1 MTSCIICGTSADDR
15 VCELHEEDV
24 VFEFRGTKPGQL
36 TSGRYYRGTVDG
48 FADFGIFIDIGERV
62 TGLLH
67 RSELD
72 SRLESI
78 ELDSG
83 ETVYVQVQ
91 NVRDNGN
98 VDLSWSIR
106 QDRSRFRGALVDD
119 PDAEETTLLD
129 PEENNGSSV
138 VRTTAGEQQPS
149 GDSDSSR
156 GVEDDS
162 TSESPADTAD
172 VDSTEA
178 GDAAVDD
185 TDTDST
191 EEDSEQA
198 DPTPST
204 VDELGDLVG
213 DSVSL
218 EGELTGAR
226 QTSGPTV
233 FTLRDET
240 GTVECAAFEE
250 AGVRAYP
257 EAEEGDIVRI
267 EGEPERRRGDLQ
279 VETEGLTPLDGDE
292 RAAVLERIED
302 ALVQRAR
309 PDEVQTLGE
318 DPAVAAVT
326 DEIAEVATMLRR
338 AVIEGRPVVVR
349 HAGTVDGYVAGTA
362 LERATL
368 PLVRELHGRGDA
380 EYHQFERR
388 PLEGS
393 AYDMDDATRDVTTML
408 TAEQRHDE
416 PVPLFVFVG
425 AGSPESVDGFDLL
438 GVYDAERVIVDDRP
452 VDPAVAN
459 TVELTLAPDEQ
470 TTTTALATAVA
481 ATTDP
486 TVREDLRHLPAVS
499 AWTGPSESYGGLA
512 ASAGYDPDGTTVL
525 REALALVAHY
535 QAYEDKRELVSDLLF
550 ADDADIGLAEH
561 ISEQY
566 RTRMDT
572 AVETAR
578 ANIEHHSL
586 NGQTVLVLDTDAY
599 THQYEFP
606 PTGLLLDE
614 LHRREDTAALVG
626 LDRDGC
632 LVRTTSD
639 VDIDDLVASA
649 REHAPEAALDTRSAR
664 DGHVEFL
671 AGERDAARKALLD
684 ALATEL
690 SAPAA

>member
-1 MTSCIICGTSADDR
+1 MASCIICGTSADGR
-15 VCELHEEDV
+15 VCTLHEEDV
-24 VFEFRGTKPGQL
+24 VFEFRGTEPGQL
-36 TSGRYYRGTVDG
+36 TSDRYYRGTVDG
-48 FADFGIFIDIGERV
+48 FADFGIFVDIGESV

-78 ELDSG
+78 DLDPG

-119 PDAEETTLLD
+119 PSADEMALLD
-129 PEENNGSSV
+129 PKESDGGSA
-138 VRTTAGEQQPS
+138 VRTSAAEPEDSGASDSAREPE
-149 GDSDSSR
+149 GDSVDEPSA
-156 GVEDDS
+156 DS
-162 TSESPADTAD
+162 TGN
-172 VDSTEA
+172 STEA
-178 GDAAVDD
+178 GSAE
-185 TDTDST
+185 TDETDV
-191 EEDSEQA
+191 DSEQT
-198 DPTPST
+198 DPTAST
-204 VDELGDLVG
+204 VDELEDLVGDLVG
-213 DSVSL
+213 F
-218 EGELTGAR
+218 EGELAGVR

-257 EAEEGDIVRI
+257 EVEEGDIVRI
-267 EGEPERRRGDLQ
+267 EGEPERRRGSLQ
-279 VETEGLTPLDGDE
+279 VETETLTPLDGDE
-292 RAAVLERIED
+292 RAAVVGRIEN

-309 PDEVQTLGE
+309 PDEVQTLAE
-318 DPAVAAVT
+318 DPTVTAVT
-326 DEIAEVATMLRR
+326 DEIAEVATALRR

-349 HAGTVDGYVAGTA
+349 HAGTVDGYVAGAA

-368 PLVRELHGRGDA
+368 PLVREHHGRGDA

-393 AYDMDDATRDVTTML
+393 GYDMDDATRDVTTML

-438 GVYDAERVIVDDRP
+438 GVYDAERIVVDDRP
-452 VDPAVAN
+452 VDPAVAD
-459 TVELTLAPDEQ
+459 TVDLALAPGEQ
-470 TTTTALATAVA
+470 TTATALATAVA
-481 ATTDP
+481 ATTNP

-499 AWTGPSESYGGLA
+499 DWTGPSESYDSLA
-512 ASAGYDPDGTTVL
+512 TSAGYDSDGTTVL

-550 ADDADIGLAEH
+550 ADDADVRLAEQV
-561 ISEQY
+561 SEQY

-599 THQYEFP
+599 THRYEFP
-606 PTGLLLDE
+606 PTELLLDE
-614 LHRREDTAALVG
+614 LHRREDAVALVG
-626 LDRDGC
+626 LGRDGC
-632 LVRTTSD
+632 LVRTTAG
-639 VDIDDLVASA
+639 VDIDDLVAAA

-664 DGHVEFL
+664 DGRVEFL

>member
-1 MTSCIICGTSADDR
+1 MASCIICGTSAEGR

-24 VFEFRGTKPGQL
+24 VFEFRGTEPGQL

-48 FADFGIFIDIGERV
+48 FADFGIFVDIGERV

-78 ELDSG
+78 DLDTG

-119 PDAEETTLLD
+119 PSADEMALLD
-129 PEENNGSSV
+129 PKESDGSSV
-138 VRTTAGEQQPS
+138 VRTTAAEPEDS
-149 GDSDSSR
+149 GAPDSSR
-156 GVEDDS
+156 EPEGDS
-162 TSESPADTAD
+162 TDESPADSTSD
-172 VDSTEA
+172 GTEA
-178 GDAAVDD
+178 SSAETDA
-185 TDTDST
+185 
-191 EEDSEQA
+191 DSEQTDA
-198 DPTPST
+198 ST
-204 VDELGDLVG
+204 VDELDDLVGDLVG
-213 DSVSL
+213 L
-218 EGELTGAR
+218 EGELVGVR

-257 EAEEGDIVRI
+257 EVEEGDIVRI
-267 EGEPERRRGDLQ
+267 EGEPERRRGSLQ
-279 VETEGLTPLDGDE
+279 VETETLTPLDGDE
-292 RAAVLERIED
+292 RAAVVERIED

-309 PDEVQTLGE
+309 PDEVQTLAE
-318 DPAVAAVT
+318 DPTVAAVT
-326 DEIAEVATMLRR
+326 DEITGVATALRR

-349 HAGTVDGYVAGTA
+349 HAGTVDGYVAGAA

-368 PLVRELHGRGDA
+368 PLVREQHGRGDA

-393 AYDMDDATRDVTTML
+393 GYDMDDATRDVTTML

-425 AGSPESVDGFDLL
+425 TGSPESVDGFDLL
-438 GVYDAERVIVDDRP
+438 GVYDAERIVVDDRP
-452 VDPAVAN
+452 VDPAVAD
-459 TVELTLAPDEQ
+459 TVELTLAPGEQ
-470 TTTTALATAVA
+470 TTATALATAVA
-481 ATTDP
+481 ATTNPAVHD
-486 TVREDLRHLPAVS
+486 DLRHLPAVS
-499 AWTGPSESYGGLA
+499 SWTGPSESYDSLA
-512 ASAGYDPDGTTVL
+512 TSAGYDSDGTTVL

-550 ADDADIGLAEH
+550 ADDADVGLAEH
-561 ISEQY
+561 VSEQY

-572 AVETAR
+572 AVETAQ

-606 PTGLLLDE
+606 PTELLLDE
-614 LHRREDTAALVG
+614 LHRREDAVALVG
-626 LDRDGC
+626 LGRDGC
-632 LVRTTSD
+632 LVRTTAD
-639 VDIDDLVASA
+639 VDINALVTAA

-664 DGHVEFL
+664 DGRVEFL

-684 ALATEL
+684 ALETEL

>member
-1 MTSCIICGTSADDR
+1 MPSCIICGTSADSR

-24 VFEFRGTKPGQL
+24 VFEFRGTEPGQL

-48 FADFGIFIDIGERV
+48 FADFGIFVDIGERV

-78 ELDSG
+78 DLDPG

-119 PDAEETTLLD
+119 PDADETVLLD
-129 PEENNGSSV
+129 STEGDGGSV
-138 VRTTAGEQQPS
+138 VRTRATTQGNSGTS
-149 GDSDSSR
+149 GDSQ
-156 GVEDDS
+156 GTEDNS
-162 TSESPADTAD
+162 TDGSPTGDTG
-172 VDSTEA
+172 DSTET
-178 GDAAVDD
+178 G
-185 TDTDST
+185 ST
-191 EEDSEQA
+191 ETDETGSDGERA
-198 DPTPST
+198 DPTAST

-213 DSVSL
+213 DLVSL
-218 EGELTGAR
+218 EGELVEAR

-267 EGEPERRRGDLQ
+267 EGEPERRRGSLQ
-279 VETEGLTPLDGDE
+279 VETEALTPLDGDE
-292 RAAVLERIED
+292 RTAVVGRIED
-302 ALVQRAR
+302 AVVQRAR
-309 PDEVQTLGE
+309 PDEVQTLA
-318 DPAVAAVT
+318 DDSTVAAVT
-326 DEIAEVATMLRR
+326 DEIASVATALRR

-349 HAGTVDGYVAGTA
+349 HAGTVDGYVAGAA

-368 PLVRELHGRGDA
+368 PLVREHHGRGDA

-393 AYDMDDATRDVTTML
+393 GYEMDDATRDVTTML

-438 GVYDAERVIVDDRP
+438 GVYDAERIVVDDRP
-452 VDPAVAN
+452 VDPAVSD
-459 TVELTLAPDEQ
+459 TVELTLAPGEQ
-470 TTTTALATAVA
+470 TTATALATAVA
-481 ATTDP
+481 ATTNP
-486 TVREDLRHLPAVS
+486 AVREDLRHLPAVS
-499 AWTGPSESYGGLA
+499 AWTGPSESYDSLA
-512 ASAGYDPDGTTVL
+512 TSAGYDSDGTTVL

-550 ADDADIGLAEH
+550 ADDADVGLAEQV
-561 ISEQY
+561 SEQY

-606 PTGLLLDE
+606 PTELLLDE
-614 LHRREDTAALVG
+614 LHRREDAVALVG
-626 LDRDGC
+626 LDRDEC
-632 LVRTTSD
+632 LVRTAVD
-639 VDIDDLVASA
+639 VDIDDLVAAA
-649 REHAPEAALDTRSAR
+649 REHAPGAALDTHSAR
-664 DGHVEFL
+664 DGRVEFL

>member
-1 MTSCIICGTSADDR
+1 MASCIICGTSADGR
-15 VCELHEEDV
+15 VCALHEEDV
-24 VFEFRGTKPGQL
+24 VFEFRGTEPGQL
-36 TSGRYYRGTVDG
+36 TSNRYYRGTVDG
-48 FADFGIFIDIGERV
+48 FADFGIFVDIGERV

-78 ELDSG
+78 DLDPG

-119 PDAEETTLLD
+119 PSADEMALLD
-129 PEENNGSSV
+129 PEEGTSSGV
-138 VRTTAGEQQPS
+138 VRTSAAEPEDTAASDRAQEPE
-149 GDSDSSR
+149 SDST
-156 GVEDDS
+156 D
-162 TSESPADTAD
+162 ESP
-172 VDSTEA
+172 VDGEGTEASSTETDKT
-178 GDAAVDD
+178 DA
-185 TDTDST
+185 
-191 EEDSEQA
+191 DSEQT
-198 DPTPST
+198 DPTAST
-204 VDELGDLVG
+204 VGELEEMVGDLVG
-213 DSVSL
+213 L
-218 EGELTGAR
+218 EGELAGVR

-257 EAEEGDIVRI
+257 EVEEGDIVRI
-267 EGEPERRRGDLQ
+267 EGESERRRGSLQ
-279 VETEGLTPLDGDE
+279 VETETLTPLDGDE
-292 RAAVLERIED
+292 RAAVVERIEN

-309 PDEVQTLGE
+309 PDEVQTLAA
-318 DPAVAAVT
+318 DPTVTAVT
-326 DEIAEVATMLRR
+326 DEITGVATALRR

-349 HAGTVDGYVAGTA
+349 HAGTVDGYVAGAA

-368 PLVRELHGRGDA
+368 PLVREHHGRGDA

-393 AYDMDDATRDVTTML
+393 GYDMDDATRDVTTML

-425 AGSPESVDGFDLL
+425 VGSPESVDGFDLL
-438 GVYDAERVIVDDRP
+438 GVYDAERIVVDDRP
-452 VDPAVAN
+452 VDPAVAD
-459 TVELTLAPDEQ
+459 TVELALAPPEQ
-470 TTTTALATAVA
+470 TTATALATAVA
-481 ATTDP
+481 ATANP
-486 TVREDLRHLPAVS
+486 TVWEDLRHLPAVS
-499 AWTGPSESYGGLA
+499 DWTGSSESYNSLA
-512 ASAGYDPDGTTVL
+512 TSAGYDSDGTTML

-561 ISEQY
+561 VSEQY

-606 PTGLLLDE
+606 PTELLLDE
-614 LHRREDTAALVG
+614 LHRREDAVALVG
-626 LDRDGC
+626 LGRDGC
-632 LVRTTSD
+632 LVRTTAD
-639 VDIDDLVASA
+639 VDIDELVATA
-649 REHAPEAALDTRSAR
+649 REDASEAALDIRSAR
-664 DGHVEFL
+664 DGRVEFL

-690 SAPAA
+690 SAPAT